1 VAGGLRL
8 SPQFL
13 RLWLGQW
20 ISNLGT
26 QISFYGLGLWL
37 FSRSDQLGPS
47 AAVALVVQLGR
58 LFALPVLGRRLQ
70 GWPRRRV
77 MGLAYG
83 IGGCV
88 TAGLALLLWR
98 FGPALPLG
106 GLLLLL
112 AAGAMAE
119 AALVLSFSTLIPQLV
134 PADQLGRANGLFST
148 SDGVAYL
155 VAPYLGALCVA
166 RLGLIGVLSVDLLS
180 FALALICL
188 GFGQWPRAA
197 ATQLKLS
204 AHPGPGLRASS
215 LELLRQKRVGGL
227 LLLGS
232 ALMAGFAA
240 AELLFPAWVLA
251 SLGAARLASA
261 LAISAAAYGVGLLL
275 WQVLWAQRPE
285 QWRGV
290 FAAGLLV
297 QALVLTG
304 ALLQWAQDTPWLWF
318 LGVALFNLCVP
329 PVLSAQQSL
338 WHRWIP
344 AQRQPALFAARYAW
358 DWSARLLTVAL
369 GGLLVDRWLAPGLL
383 SLDWPL
389 LGAGPGRAFAVAL
402 GLVGLL
408 QVLALALT
416 QHRFFAAGGKLD

>member
-1 VAGGLRL
+1 VL

-13 RLWLGQW
+13 RLWLSQW

-37 FSRSDQLGPS
+37 FSRSDQLGPY

-58 LFALPVLGRRLQ
+58 LSALPVLVRHLQ
-70 GWPRRRV
+70 HWPRRRV

-83 IGGCV
+83 IGSCV
-88 TAGLALLLWR
+88 TAGLTLLLWR

-106 GLLLLL
+106 GLLMLL
-112 AAGAMAE
+112 ALGAMAE
-119 AALVLSFSTLIPQLV
+119 ATLVLSFSTLMPQLV
-134 PADQLGRANGLFST
+134 PADQLGRANGLFAT
-148 SDGVAYL
+148 SDGLVYL

-188 GFGQWPRAA
+188 GFGQWPREASA
-197 ATQLKLS
+197 PLQLR
-204 AHPGPGLRASS
+204 PGTGRGLRASS
-215 LELLRQKRVGGL
+215 LALLRLPRLSAL
-227 LLLGS
+227 LLSGS

-251 SLGAARLASA
+251 SLGSARLASA
-261 LAISAAAYGVGLLL
+261 LAVSAAGYAGGLLL
-275 WQVLWAQRPE
+275 WQLLWAQRPE
-285 QWRGV
+285 HWRGV

-304 ALLQWAQDTPWLWF
+304 ALLQWAQDTPWFWF
-318 LGVALFNLCVP
+318 IGVALFNLCVP

-338 WHRWIP
+338 WHHWIP
-344 AQRQPALFAARYAW
+344 APRQPALFAARYAW

-408 QVLALALT
+408 QVLVLALT
-416 QHRFFAAGGKLD
+416 QRRFFAAGGKLD